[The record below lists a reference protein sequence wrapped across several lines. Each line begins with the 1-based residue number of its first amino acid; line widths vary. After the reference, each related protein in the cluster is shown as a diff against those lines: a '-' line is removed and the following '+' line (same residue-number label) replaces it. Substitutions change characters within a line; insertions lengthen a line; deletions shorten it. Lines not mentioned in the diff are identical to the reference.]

1 MKKAPYF
8 ISFFLAL
15 FFLQACAA
23 VEDETDDVI
32 VANKKNNQT
41 NLTKFLDAKKWD
53 SLFPNR
59 YHISKY
65 TDSSF
70 KGISKKDFYSFDAF
84 VAAAKMFPIFLG
96 DGNDSIQRR
105 ELAAFLANMSHETS
119 GGWDDAPG
127 GVYQWGL
134 YFVQEKGFPN
144 QQFNYADT
152 SKKKYLP
159 LAGKSYH
166 GRGPVQLSWNY
177 NYGQF
182 SEAYFGSKDS
192 LLNHPELLVKDAEL
206 AFASGIWFWVTAQ
219 FPKPSCHD
227 VMTGKWVPNAKDS
240 LANRLPGFGAVLNV
254 INGGIECG
262 NSLYP
267 KTRYRYQYY
276 MYFCKYLGVEPGPGV
291 ECTTQKPFGT

>member
-1 MKKAPYF
+1 MIRLLLMLVLVNLGGIYKPPGADF
-8 ISFFLAL
+8 TIISKNRS
-15 FFLQACAA
+15 A
-23 VEDETDDVI
+23 VS
-32 VANKKNNQT
+32 KY
-41 NLTKFLDAKKWD
+41 LTEKKWNQ
-53 SLFPNR
+53 LFPNR
-59 YHISKY
+59 YRLSVK
-65 TDSSF
+65 DSTPF
-70 KGISKKDFYSFDAF
+70 DFYSFKAF
-84 VAAAKMFPIFLG
+84 EKASLHFPMFLNEG
-96 DGNDSIQRR
+96 DEQSQKR
-105 ELAAFLANMSHETS
+105 ELAAFLANIAMETG
-119 GGWDDAPG
+119 GGWDEAPG
-127 GVYQWGL
+127 GYFKWGL
-134 YFVQEKGFPN
+134 FYLEEKGCN
-144 QQFNYADT
+144 NGCYQYSDT

-159 LAGKSYH
+159 VAGKSYH

-254 INGGIECG
+254 VNGGIECG
-262 NSLYP
+262 NTLYP